1 MIVCNHVSWMDV
13 VVMACSPMRPSFLAA
28 VHVGKI
34 PLVGALSRGLNSLFV
49 SRSGS
54 EEQKKRVVAQVIE
67 R

>member
-13 VVMACSPMRPSFLAA
+13 VAMACSPMRPSFLSA

-34 PLVGALSRGLNSLFV
+34 PLVGALARGLNALFV
-49 SRSGS
+49 SRSGT
-54 EEQKKRVVAQVIE
+54 EEQKKRVVEQVIV